1 MKKVNLGS
9 GTTCLDDWINI
20 DNSFD
25 ARLAKCPRLRY
36 LLFKIGILP
45 KKYYELPWSKHIQSI
60 MVRDVRKTLPFNDE
74 SVDFIYSSHLI
85 EHLRKDEAE
94 SVLKECFHVLKRDG
108 LIRLSV
114 PDLQVM
120 ATSYLKEVEDIQN
133 NREKQEYL
141 PSERFLEFLGM
152 GEKTRTPF
160 VLKIFSSGTHKWMYD
175 QLSLTALLTSCGF
188 IDVLKRS
195 YKVGEMPDI
204 KFLDNR
210 PEHTLYLEARKP

>member
-1 MKKVNLGS
+1 MGS
-9 GTTCLDDWINI
+9 GTTCLDDWVNI
-20 DNSFD
+20 DNSLN
-25 ARLAKCPRLRY
+25 ARLAKYPRLRH
-36 LLFKIGILP
+36 LLFKIRILP
-45 KKYYELPWSKHIQSI
+45 KKYYEVPWSKHIT
-60 MVRDVRKTLPFNDE
+60 VRDARKKLPFDDE

-85 EHLRKDEAE
+85 EHLRKEEAE
-94 SVLKECFHVLKRDG
+94 SVLKECFRILKRDG

-120 ATSYLKEVEDIQN
+120 ATSYLKEVKDIQN

-141 PSERFLEFLGM
+141 PSERFLELLGM

-160 VLKIFSSGTHKWMYD
+160 VLKIFSSGKHKWMYD
-175 QLSLTALLTSCGF
+175 QLSLTVLLTSCGF

-195 YKVGEMPDI
+195 YKVGEVPDI
-204 KFLDNR
+204 EFLDNR